1 MIEWIYNSF
10 FIKENKILFYSYLFI
25 IILIILL
32 TIYFVVKEL
41 KNVNK

>member
-1 MIEWIYNSF
+1 MKLVYNSF
-10 FIKENKILFYSYLFI
+10 FIKDSEIMFYIYLLT

>member
-1 MIEWIYNSF
+1 MIKWIYNSF
-10 FIKENKILFYSYLFI
+10 FIKDNEVLFYVYLSF

-32 TIYFVVKEL
+32 TIYLVVKEL